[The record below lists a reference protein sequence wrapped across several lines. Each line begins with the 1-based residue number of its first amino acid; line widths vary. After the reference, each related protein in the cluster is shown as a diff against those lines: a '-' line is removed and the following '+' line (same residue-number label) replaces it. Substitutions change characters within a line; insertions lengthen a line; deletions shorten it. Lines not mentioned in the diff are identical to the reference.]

1 MVQRLSGL
9 HVDHPL
15 TISRLTL
22 QISLEDTEVALI
34 PAVAPLYKYRRISNL
49 IRYVLASVL
58 LIYDTRLTSFIRRNR
73 ITAVEVVTTQTTLL

>member
-1 MVQRLSGL
+1 MVQRLSCL

-49 IRYVLASVL
+49 IRYVFAPVPM
-58 LIYDTRLTSFIRRNR
+58 IYDTRLTAFIRRNR
-73 ITAVEVVTTQTTLL
+73 ITEVVTIQTTLL